1 MRRGASNGTRDPL
14 VMERSNGAGS
24 NGNALFCLRPHE
36 SLSAGGQ
43 RHPRA
48 LSRTCVCSRTV
59 TSLYS
64 VVFNCGLTCDE
75 GMKGGGPAKLILKA
89 GRGARWARAQTSLLP
104 YKAPPTPYV
113 CAYYHFTVPPGAR
126 QNPDVVHAMA
136 CTEHAF
142 HAPLRSSHV
151 RHDTRLVRRI
161 TTRRG
166 GARASARTR
175 AVFHRPPPMAAP
187 PRPAHL
193 SVRGHFVEQLGA
205 GLEQSG
211 VSLRSQAEACARLRH
226 MPRHLRSWEECAH
239 VLELPGPRLATE

>member
-1 MRRGASNGTRDPL
+1 MKTVKMQARDTGPL
-14 VMERSNGAGS
+14 KPSRPPLSTTPYSEPWELGRCPCRIFYARLYPVPKPQKFEVGAG
-24 NGNALFCLRPHE
+24 
-36 SLSAGGQ
+36 
-43 RHPRA
+43 
-48 LSRTCVCSRTV
+48 
-59 TSLYS
+59 
-64 VVFNCGLTCDE
+64 
-75 GMKGGGPAKLILKA
+75 
-89 GRGARWARAQTSLLP
+89 GARWARAQTSLLP

>member
-1 MRRGASNGTRDPL
+1 MCTYTRHG
-14 VMERSNGAGS
+14 V
-24 NGNALFCLRPHE
+24 
-36 SLSAGGQ
+36 
-43 RHPRA
+43 
-48 LSRTCVCSRTV
+48 
-59 TSLYS
+59 
-64 VVFNCGLTCDE
+64 
-75 GMKGGGPAKLILKA
+75 
-89 GRGARWARAQTSLLP
+89 
-104 YKAPPTPYV
+104 
-113 CAYYHFTVPPGAR
+113 
-126 QNPDVVHAMA
+126 
-136 CTEHAF
+136 
-142 HAPLRSSHV
+142 HV
-151 RHDTRLVRRI
+151 RSTHLFGPRTFDTRLVRRI